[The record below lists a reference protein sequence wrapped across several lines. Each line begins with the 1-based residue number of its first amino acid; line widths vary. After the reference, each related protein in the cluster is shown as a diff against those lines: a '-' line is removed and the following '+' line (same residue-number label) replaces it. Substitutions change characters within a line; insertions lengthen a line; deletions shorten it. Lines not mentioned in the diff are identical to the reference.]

1 MIDIL
6 EVLLEIV
13 KLTVPALV
21 VFATVFYMFKTY
33 NENQQQLR
41 MIELKQTNQ
50 NLSFPLKMQAY
61 ERLALFCERI
71 SLHNLILRIRNE
83 NMNAADLKV
92 ALMVAIQQEY
102 EHNISQQ
109 VYVSENLWKIISFAK
124 NDTINVINLVSKT
137 VDTESS
143 SLDMSHAIFRYLD
156 EVRQTSLDT
165 ARSAISQEASTFL

>member
-1 MIDIL
+1 MVNVL
-6 EVLLEIV
+6 EVFLEIV
-13 KLTVPALV
+13 KVTVPALV
-21 VFATVFYMFKTY
+21 VFATVFYLFKTY
-33 NENQQQLR
+33 TENQQQQR
-41 MIELKQTNQ
+41 MIELKQGNR
-50 NLSFPLKMQAY
+50 NLAFPLKMQAY

-71 SLHNLILRIRNE
+71 SLSNLMLRVRDE
-83 NMNAADLKV
+83 KMNAADLKV

-137 VDTESS
+137 IDNDAS

-156 EVRQTSLDT
+156 EARQTSLDT